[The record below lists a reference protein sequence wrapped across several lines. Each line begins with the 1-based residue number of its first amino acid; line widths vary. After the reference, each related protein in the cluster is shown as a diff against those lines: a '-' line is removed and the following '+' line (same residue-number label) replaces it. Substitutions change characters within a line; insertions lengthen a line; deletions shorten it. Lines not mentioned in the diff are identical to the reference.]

1 MRSIVSKSKHI
12 HLLPL
17 LNPKTPPLKPS
28 LLRHCTTTVTAT
40 ATATITPPPHIITQ
54 VLTLLQNDYTTT
66 TNQPHLLTLL
76 SSLSPPS
83 YLSITRQ
90 LGSTGAALKF
100 LTFLRSHSPDPL
112 SISLTFQAI
121 LELASHS
128 GSLRLSQS
136 DIVEKLKELFKMC
149 KEGEISLTKESV
161 MLLVGFFSRARMTEE
176 MLSVYNYVGSEA
188 RSGVLGDVVVDGLM
202 RGGRFDDALKVFD
215 GMLDGNG
222 KGRVERR
229 TVDFVFAE
237 LMRRESRFRNV
248 TEEGIAELVLK
259 CGKIGVFI
267 KGEWLCKLVT
277 GLCRNGNLSKA
288 WELLHEL
295 MDLGCVDIVGSC
307 NAVLTSLERVR
318 DFKRMNLLL
327 QEMKDKGIQPNVVT
341 FGILIKHLCKFHRV
355 DEALDVYQKMVDGS
369 EGILVR
375 PDIILH
381 NILIAGLCRV
391 GRQEEGLEMVEQ
403 MKLKHGCMPNTAT
416 FNSLIDGFC
425 KAGELDKANELFDQ
439 MNMEGILPNI
449 ITVNTLVDGFCKHGR
464 VHTAIKFF
472 RQMQVK
478 GLKGNV
484 NTYTSLINAFNNSNN
499 IEKSAELFDEMLD
512 TGCSPDAKVYYT
524 MISGLTNAG
533 RLDDASFIVSKM
545 KAAGFQLDTVAYNVL
560 IGGFCRRKRH
570 DKAVELLADMEDN
583 DVKPDN
589 VTYNTL
595 ISYFSENADFR
606 SAHRIMKTMVHDGI
620 MPTVVTYGAL
630 INAYCLAGNLDEAE
644 ILFKSMCSTTSIP
657 PNNVIYNILINSFC
671 KKGKVD
677 GALSLLNDMNV
688 KGVKPN
694 TNTFNAMFKGLYD
707 KNLLDEALKLMDQ
720 MTQQACN
727 PDYITMEILTD
738 WLSTVGE
745 TEKLQKF
752 VEGCKVSGSSSE
764 QVSSEYC

>member
-1 MRSIVSKSKHI
+1 MRSIVSKSKHTL
-12 HLLPL
+12 LLPL
-17 LNPKTPPLKPS
+17 LNPRTPPLKPS
-28 LLRHCTTTVTAT
+28 LLRHCSTTPQP
-40 ATATITPPPHIITQ
+40 ITTQ

-76 SSLSPPS
+76 SSLTPPS

-100 LTFLRSHSPDPL
+100 LTFLRSHDPDPL
-112 SISLTFQAI
+112 SVSLTFQAL

-128 GSLRLSQS
+128 GSLRSEQS
-136 DIVEKLKELFKMC
+136 DIVEKLKELFKLC
-149 KEGEISLTKESV
+149 REGNISLTKESAL
-161 MLLVGFFSRARMTEE
+161 LLVGFFGRARMVEE
-176 MLSVYNYVGSEA
+176 MLNVYNYVGGAA
-188 RSGVLGDVVVDGLM
+188 RSGGLGDVVVDGLM
-202 RGGRFDDALKVFD
+202 RGGRFDVALKVFD
-215 GMLDGNG
+215 EMLEGNV
-222 KGRVERR
+222 KGGVERR

-237 LMRRESRFRNV
+237 LMRRDSRFRNV
-248 TEEGIAELVLK
+248 SEEGIAELVLK

-267 KGEWLCKLVT
+267 KGEWLCKLVI
-277 GLCRNGNLSKA
+277 GLCRNGNLGKA
-288 WELLHEL
+288 WDLLHEL
-295 MDLGCVDIVGSC
+295 MDLGCVDIVRSC
-307 NAVLTSLERVR
+307 NAILTSLERVR

-327 QEMKDKGIQPNVVT
+327 QGMKDKGMQPDVVT

-369 EGILVR
+369 EGILIR

-381 NILIAGLCRV
+381 NTLISGLCKV
-391 GRQEEGLEMVEQ
+391 GRQDEGLEMMEQ
-403 MKLKHGCMPNTAT
+403 MKLKHGCMPTTAT

-425 KAGELDKANELFDQ
+425 KAGELDRANELFDQ
-439 MNMEGILPNI
+439 MNEEGILPNI

-472 RQMQVK
+472 RQMQAK

-484 NTYTSLINAFNNSNN
+484 KTYTSLLNAFYNSNN

-533 RLDDASFIVSKM
+533 RLDDASFIVLKM
-545 KAAGFQLDTVAYNVL
+545 KEAGFHLDTVAYNVL
-560 IGGFCRRKRH
+560 IGGFCRRKRF
-570 DKAVELLADMEDN
+570 DKAVELLADMEEN
-583 DVKPDN
+583 NVNPDN

-595 ISYFSENADFR
+595 ISHFSENGDFKT
-606 SAHRIMKTMVHDGI
+606 AHKVMKKMVHDGI
-620 MPTVVTYGAL
+620 VPTVVTYGAL
-630 INAYCLAGNLDEAE
+630 IHAYCLAGNLDEAE
-644 ILFKSMCSTTSIP
+644 RLFRSMCSTSSIP
-657 PNNVIYNILINSFC
+657 PNNVIYNILINSLC
-671 KKGKVD
+671 KNGKVD
-677 GALSLLNDMNV
+677 GALSLMNDMKV

-707 KNLLDEALKLMDQ
+707 KNWLDEALKLMDQ

-738 WLSTVGE
+738 WLSAVGE

-752 VEGCKVSGSSSE
+752 VEGCKVSGLSSE
-764 QVSSEYC
+764 QVSSESS